1 MVVRCWKIEESN
13 IPDRIILEVIMPK
26 LDGYQTIKVNKEN
39 EKLID
44 AQVAFLSAKNK
55 ASYIQQGLNLGADK
69 YIFNPLSLKKLVS
82 EVSKLSG

>member
-1 MVVRCWKIEESN
+1 MVVRRWKIEESN

-26 LDGYQTIKVNKEN
+26 LDGYQTIKEN